1 MHDIKH
7 YNLQFKVACL
17 LKNIQKFVDDFDIN
31 VQPRHKLWE
40 TENFNFPIEEKMI
53 DIVISNEIK
62 VKEKTKR
69 LEELQQKLLSMELDD
84 DTYIQYIS
92 DDDMEF
98 DKNKSDSELDVPKE
112 YSGNKRKRVKGKNKI
127 TDINVLR
134 NNDRT
139 RYEIEKI
146 LGHKIVDNEYQ
157 FLIKWKDYDD
167 EHNSWIPLGNFKQKE
182 MFVVQVSI
190 FIR

>member
-1 MHDIKH
+1 MYDKKH
-7 YNLQFKVACL
+7 YNLQFKLVCL
-17 LKNIQKFVDDFDIN
+17 MKNIQNFVDHFDIN
-31 VQPRHKLWE
+31 IQPHHKLWE
-40 TENFNFPIEEKMI
+40 TNNFNFPIEEKMI

-84 DTYIQYIS
+84 NLYIQNIS
-92 DDDMEF
+92 DDDIELY
-98 DKNKSDSELDVPKE
+98 KNKSDSELDIPKE
-112 YSGNKRKRVKGKNKI
+112 YSGNKRKRKNGKNKV
-127 TDINVLR
+127 TDINILG
-134 NNDRT
+134 NNDET

-167 EHNSWIPLGNFKQKE
+167 EHKGWIPINNFKQKE
-182 MFVVQVSI
+182 MLNMYANQH
-190 FIR
+190 